1 MQKAETVRYQPQW
14 FQNRR
19 LIIGILA
26 CFLVAILGIQ
36 LKFWSV
42 VTLVLIIQIIFFIL
56 AFRRPVWAMA
66 ALLVGQFTASN
77 YILTLSAGT
86 QISVRLLWT
95 IMAVLIMI
103 PLLKV
108 KGGIKLGRGIRSVI
122 IPAAIFFVLATIA
135 NVVNLDTANIY
146 PYLRT
151 GVTALAILFF
161 LPALVKNEKDL
172 KLLAIVILIIC
183 TISSLAAVMQH
194 YQYLGMPVITLS
206 GDTIIPQNRT
216 PGLAAS
222 PLYLSY
228 ELSIVI
234 LPMFAL
240 FFMKGVS
247 RSARIALTVSAL
259 VMVAALY
266 FTYTRS
272 GMYSIIPGIMV
283 MVLFLK
289 GKMRKELLLIF
300 IVITVSFLLY
310 INITNNRYSR
320 GFNDES
326 SAAGRLVLWKA
337 GIMIALD
344 NPVVGIGQG
353 RFMEISQ
360 LYSGDVGSSAVP
372 GAEGVL
378 GTQQNHNDFIRVWD
392 SFGTPALLA
401 YLWVFVS
408 TFRNFYYGYRRST
421 GPFLKAMALGGF
433 AALISYVVSAF
444 MHNLM
449 DSVPIFWILAGFS
462 IAFVKLAEAPKPV
475 TERVKAI
482 NVPEVKLLPDR
493 PAPEP

>member
-1 MQKAETVRYQPQW
+1 MQKAETVKYQPQW

-26 CFLVAILGIQ
+26 CFFVAMLGIQ

-42 VTLVLIIQIIFFIL
+42 LTLVLIIQIILFIL
-56 AFRRPVWAMA
+56 TFRRPVWAMA

-77 YILTLSAGT
+77 YIWTLSAGT
-86 QISVRLLWT
+86 QISIRLVWT
-95 IMAVLIMI
+95 VMAVLILI
-103 PLLKV
+103 PLLKAQ
-108 KGGIKLGRGIRSVI
+108 GGIKLGSGARSVI
-122 IPAAIFFVLATIA
+122 IPAAIFYILATIA
-135 NVVNLDTANIY
+135 NAVNLDTTNTY
-146 PYLRT
+146 QYLRT
-151 GVTALAILFF
+151 GITALTILFF

-172 KLLAIVILIIC
+172 KLLAIVILITC
-183 TISSLAAVMQH
+183 TISSLAAIMQH
-194 YQYLGMPVITLS
+194 YQYLGMPVFTLS

-216 PGLAAS
+216 PGLAESA
-222 PLYLSY
+222 LYLAY

-240 FFMKGVS
+240 FFLKGVS
-247 RSARIALTVSAL
+247 RSARIVLSVLAL

-283 MVLFLK
+283 MVFLLK

-300 IVITVSFLLY
+300 IVITVGFLLY
-310 INITNNRYSR
+310 TNVTNNRYSR

-326 SAAGRLVLWKA
+326 SAAGRLVLWQA
-337 GIMIALD
+337 GVMIALD
-344 NPVVGIGQG
+344 NPILGIGQG
-353 RFMEISQ
+353 RFMEIAQ
-360 LYSGDVGSSAVP
+360 MYSGDVGSSAVP

-378 GTQQNHNDFIRVWD
+378 GTQENHNDFIRVWD

-433 AALISYVVSAF
+433 AALTTYVVNAF

-462 IAFVKLAEAPKPV
+462 IAFVKLAEAPKPT
-475 TERVKAI
+475 TERVKTI
-482 NVPEVKLLPDR
+482 NVPEVKLLTDR